1 MNRKRIL
8 AVFVLALAA
17 VVFGS
22 AQDVVE
28 EIVAI
33 VNNDII
39 TLSQY
44 KERYDTYYQMM
55 QTQIQGDEFDKQWV
69 KFKPEILNTMI
80 TDLLLLQMAKE
91 KQLNVSEQVKLY
103 IENIRK
109 ENNIE
114 SNEDLRREI
123 ERQGMSYE
131 DWIKQMEEGLQ
142 KQAVVYSE
150 VDRTIVIDESELV
163 SYYKAHPQ
171 EFTDPEQY
179 KLRGIYLSAEQK
191 SEDELDVKKKEI
203 DSKVAAGEDMAALA
217 SAYSDGPGKE
227 SQGDLGFFKKGEL
240 EKALEE
246 AVRNSKVGEVTPWI
260 KIKNGWYLLKLEER
274 KESRLKTFDE
284 VKKDVDEKLFAEK
297 KQAKLNEFLKTLRE
311 KSYIKVLNPNPLG

>member
-8 AVFVLALAA
+8 AVFILALAG

-33 VNNDII
+33 VNDDII

-44 KERYDTYYQMM
+44 KERYDAYYQMM
-55 QTQIQGDEFDKQWV
+55 RAQIQGDEFDKQWV
-69 KFKPEILNTMI
+69 NFKPEILNSMI
-80 TDLLLLQMAKE
+80 TDLLLLQLAKE
-91 KQLNVSEQVKLY
+91 KQLNVSDQVKLY
-103 IENIRK
+103 IENIKK

-114 SNEDLRREI
+114 SDEDLRREI
-123 ERQGMSYE
+123 ERQGTSYE
-131 DWIKQMEEGLQ
+131 DWIKQMEEGIQ

-150 VDRTIVIDESELV
+150 VDRTIVIDESEVV
-163 SYYKAHPQ
+163 SYYKAHPE

-191 SEDELDVKKKEI
+191 SENELDAKKKEVDAKI
-203 DSKVAAGEDMAALA
+203 AAGEDMGPLA

-227 SQGDLGFFKKGEL
+227 SEGDLGFFKKGEL
-240 EKALEE
+240 EKTLEE
-246 AVRNSKVGEVTPWI
+246 AVRKLKVGEVTPWI
-260 KIKNGWYLLKLEER
+260 KIKNGWYLLKLEEK
-274 KESRLKTFDE
+274 KESRLKTFEE
-284 VKKDVDEKLFAEK
+284 VKKDVEEKLFTEK

-311 KSYIKVLNPNPLG
+311 KSYVKILNPNPLG